1 MQSRTPS
8 RTAMGTALMRA
19 LHTRADPLRL
29 IDDPWGDRLLEPAR
43 AIFEARMREMHPGAE
58 RRHATEVRRRLSQCD
73 RARSVLRGRAESAV
87 ERGLRQYVIVG
98 AGFDSFALRRPDW
111 AADVAV
117 IEVDHPATQNYKL
130 ERLKACGLSPQGVSF
145 IAADLSVEPLSE
157 ALKRSSFRSGEP
169 AFFAWLGVTMYLT
182 REANLATFREIA
194 KAGGKGGELVFT
206 YAHIQ
211 RFDEAA
217 ARSPRY
223 QRMREM
229 VELVGEPFVSGFDPA
244 TIGAELAACG
254 LSLLEDHGTGELVR
268 RYDPEGLNG
277 MRADSLGRIARAVVA

>member
-43 AIFEARMREMHPGAE
+43 AIFEARMREMHPGAN
-58 RRHATEVRRRLSQCD
+58 ADTQLKSGAAYPNVIV
-73 RARSVLRGRAESAV
+73 RARFCEDALKSAV

-98 AGFDSFALRRPDW
+98 AGFDFFALRRPDW

-182 REANLATFREIA
+182 REANLATFREIT

-277 MRADSLGRIARAVVA
+277 MRADLLGRIARAVVA